1 MPEVWIIPSR
11 DQMSFREVPWYRLG
25 LAATLLCAASA
36 CAPGAGTRSIAPPP
50 TPGEDARPK
59 AERET
64 PAGQHAD
71 ARATGRVG
79 VLVMAH
85 GGTEDWNA
93 AVLEAIPPIGKGVPV
108 VVSFGMAEPTSLQLA
123 LDSLAFLGVD
133 RVAVVRLFVSGS
145 SFLEQTA
152 YLLGLSE
159 EKPPFFMVHGRPMA
173 VTARGPGKGHEPAAP
188 GPLAHDMIIATHGSG
203 LMGSPEVSEILL
215 SRTASVSR
223 TPAEESV
230 LLIAHG
236 MGEDAENERLLA
248 AMNAAAGRISGDGFA
263 RVRVS
268 TLREDWPE
276 ARAEV
281 VEEIR
286 GFVSSE
292 AEQGRTV
299 LVIPYRLFGFGPYAA
314 VLDSLEYV
322 ATDGF
327 LPHPAISSW
336 IQRTAIEIV
345 CGNAWGTSWRRC
357 GLTSR

>member
-1 MPEVWIIPSR
+1 MG
-11 DQMSFREVPWYRLG
+11 FREVPWYRSG
-25 LAATLLCAASA
+25 FAATLLCAASG
-36 CAPGAGTRSIAPPP
+36 CAPVAGTGSIA
-50 TPGEDARPK
+50 TPQTAGEQARPNV
-59 AERET
+59 ERET
-64 PAGQHAD
+64 PTGQHPD
-71 ARATGRVG
+71 GRATGRIG

-93 AVLEAIPPIGKGVPV
+93 AVLEAVPPMGEGVPV

-133 RVAVVRLFVSGS
+133 RVAVVRLFVSGR

-152 YLLGLSE
+152 YLLGLSH
-159 EKPPFFMVHGRPMA
+159 EKPPFFMVHGSPMA
-173 VTARGPGKGHEPAAP
+173 ASAHGPGKGEEPPAP
-188 GPLAHDMIIATHGSG
+188 GPLVHDMIIATHGSG

-223 TPAEESV
+223 TAAEESV

-236 MGEDAENERLLA
+236 MGEDTENERLLA
-248 AMNAAAGRISGDGFA
+248 AMNAAAGQISGDGFA
-263 RVRVS
+263 RVQVS

-276 ARAEV
+276 ARAKAEK
-281 VEEIR
+281 EIR
-286 GFVSSE
+286 AFVSSE

-299 LVIPYRLFGFGPYAA
+299 LVIPYRLFGLGPYAD

-322 ATDGF
+322 ATQGF

-336 IQRTAIEIV
+336 IQRTALEIV
-345 CGNAWGTSWRRC
+345 CGNAWDASWRSC
-357 GLTSR
+357 GLTSP